1 MKMRTDW
8 YLKLYQIKVITKLPN
23 SEQSYKGKVKTH
35 NYIKIQSDIIW
46 DIIPKLNRG
55 RQKRILI
62 IKSPT
67 VKIDCVVKSP
77 GVMLMGF
84 RYLGRY

>member
-1 MKMRTDW
+1 MLQTRRGSHKLIKFHEMFHKDAPD
-8 YLKLYQIKVITKLPN
+8 YLIL
-23 SEQSYKGKVKTH
+23 
-35 NYIKIQSDIIW
+35 QSDIIW

-77 GVMLMGF
+77 GGIHQNIVLNVF
-84 RYLGRY
+84 